1 MLVILGLF
9 SHKHLNNRHNINLFI
24 SSIVTISSKLF
35 CQKINDYVIYTRHV
49 TNTKIDLHYRT
60 NQISRKGAR
69 TATNIN
75 LLQFHLM
82 IAFISHIVTVTI
94 IIKLYPSIYKSL
106 LGISSPTK
114 LWSDI
119 VTLPSF
125 RNSLVNTIESTPFN
139 GFWPNLVHS

>member
-1 MLVILGLF
+1 M
-9 SHKHLNNRHNINLFI
+9 NNRHNINLFI

-35 CQKINDYVIYTRHV
+35 CQKINDYVVYTRHG

-60 NQISRKGAR
+60 NQISRKGAP
-69 TATNIN
+69 TLTKIN

-82 IAFISHIVTVTI
+82 HAYISHIVTITI

-114 LWSDI
+114 LQRDI

-125 RNSLVNTIESTPFN
+125 HPSFRNILVNTLESTSFN
-139 GFWPNLVHS
+139 GFWPNLVHT